1 MTDVVSLID
10 DDASVL
16 EAIGILLGIAG
27 LTAARFESATAFLAV
42 PAAPGCIVCDV
53 RMPDMTGLDLLRK
66 LKQTGDDR
74 PFLLLTGH
82 GDVAMALEAIKL
94 GAFDF
99 LEKPFDN
106 DRLIEAIKSAL
117 VAATSSR
124 QERLQLDDIKQ
135 RYQSLTERQQD
146 TMLLLIRGHP
156 NKEIGRLL
164 GISPRTVEVHRSWVM
179 TKMHAKTL
187 TDLVRKAMALGIE

>member
-1 MTDVVSLID
+1 MNDVISIID

-16 EAIGILLGIAG
+16 EAIALLLGTAG
-27 LTAARFESATAFLAV
+27 LTAARYDSATAFLAA
-42 PAAPGCIVCDV
+42 PTEPGCIVCDV
-53 RMPDMTGLDLLRK
+53 RMPEMTGLDLLHK
-66 LKQTGDDR
+66 LKQAGDDR

-82 GDVAMALEAIKL
+82 GDVAMALQAIKL

-99 LEKPFDN
+99 LEKPFAN
-106 DRLIEAIKSAL
+106 DRLIEAIKGAL

-124 QERLQLDDIKQ
+124 QERLQLDDLKE

-179 TKMHAKTL
+179 TKMSAKTL